1 MLDVLIQT
9 HNEELNLPY
18 ALRSVAGWVN
28 KVFVVDS
35 GSTDR
40 TARIATEA
48 GAQFV
53 HHDWEGYAAQKNW
66 ALDNLP
72 FESDWILILDADE
85 SVTPELRDEILQVTH
100 RPAEQ
105 TNEAGFLLN
114 RVLIFLGTHIYHCG
128 YFPSWNLRLFKRGKA
143 RYEERL
149 VHEHM
154 LVNGPTGEMKNL
166 LHHQD
171 RRGLEHFFAKHN
183 RYSTLEAREIL
194 EHPQSWPGLATFRD
208 DRVVR
213 RRYLKSTV
221 LPRMPLSWMMR
232 FIWMYFIQLGF
243 LDGKAGWKLSQFIST
258 YEFLIKIKYQELK
271 RLRDMGLLSGD
282 TRQALSQPEGEIS
295 WNVETGLPAPKTPN
309 VALAV
314 GLTISDA
321 PSPDTYQVDAA
332 QLDATRV
339 GTVTRTEGGA
349 TLDIRSPKVASVIA
363 SKPTTAAGSS
373 MLVNDEKLRQI
384 AANSVGRLVEP
395 MGPNVKRRG
404 KTHVSVMIPTLNEE
418 ANMAR
423 CLDHLQ
429 WADEVVVVDSGST
442 DRTVE
447 IAHAYGCK
455 VIDFDW
461 NGQWPKKKNWALR
474 NVEFENEW
482 VLIVDADEWI
492 MPELAEEIARSIADT
507 ARVGFYVNRRF
518 IFMGQWI
525 KHCGYYPSWNLR
537 LIKRGKGEYEQLTGV
552 GNTGSGDNEVHE
564 HVVPAGEVT
573 YLQNDMLHFAFPS
586 IHTFM
591 EKHNRYSNW
600 EAAVQF
606 RSAEGESDSQSIG
619 RELSKR
625 RRLKNLSRK
634 LPFRSTLR
642 FLYSYIWT
650 GGFLDGKPGYVFC
663 RLLAI
668 YEYLSVAK
676 YTELRR
682 AEEDRK
688 QARSLSSVRETD
700 WRSVRDHAERTPTLT
715 LPPIVPDS
723 TVDSPPVAR

>member
-18 ALRSVAGWVN
+18 SLRSVAGWVN

-35 GSTDR
+35 GSTDK
-40 TARIATEA
+40 TAQIAKAA
-48 GAQFV
+48 GAEFV

-85 SVTPELRDEILQVTH
+85 SVTPELRDEILQVAR
-100 RPAEQ
+100 RPPDQ
-105 TNEAGFLLN
+105 TREAGFLLN

-194 EHPQSWPGLATFRD
+194 EHPQSWPGFATFRS

-213 RRYLKSTV
+213 RRYLKSNV

-232 FIWMYFIQLGF
+232 FIWMYVLQLGI

-258 YEFLIKIKYQELK
+258 YEFLIQIKYQELK
-271 RLRDMGLLSGD
+271 RLRDTGRLSGD

-295 WNVETGLPAPKTPN
+295 WNVETGLPAPKAPT
-309 VALAV
+309 VAPV
-314 GLTISDA
+314 
-321 PSPDTYQVDAA
+321 VDAISIQSRQSA
-332 QLDATRV
+332 AIDTNNN
-339 GTVTRTEGGA
+339 EIK
-349 TLDIRSPKVASVIA
+349 LDIRSPKVPSVIVT
-363 SKPTTAAGSS
+363 KPCGSAGSS
-373 MLVNDEKLRQI
+373 MLLDDARSRQI
-384 AANSVGRLVEP
+384 VADSVGRSVEP
-395 MGPNVKRRG
+395 TGSKVKRTG
-404 KTHVSVMIPTLNEE
+404 KTRVSVMIPTLNEE

-442 DRTVE
+442 DKTVE

-461 NGQWPKKKNWALR
+461 NGKWPKKKNWALR
-474 NVEFENEW
+474 KVQFENEW

-492 MPELAEEIARSIADT
+492 MPELAEEIARSISDT
-507 ARVGFYVNRRF
+507 NRVGFYVNRRF

-537 LIKRGKGEYEQLTGV
+537 LIKRGRGEYEQLTGV

-642 FLYSYIWT
+642 FLYSYVWT

-688 QARSLSSVRETD
+688 HARSLSTVVETD
-700 WRSVRDHAERTPTLT
+700 WRSARDQPEGTSTPPASNLKTDSDSA
-715 LPPIVPDS
+715 LPHS
-723 TVDSPPVAR
+723 FPVAPADIR